1 MDFAKQFTEAA
12 QKAVLTAVENGSW
25 VNYPWMENM
34 IKGAAREGLKPQIS
48 VDMNAIV
55 PDFKRD
61 VVLTGAE
68 FAREAHGPV
77 SNWGCSFGKCTC
89 TDQMRAARR
98 FTDPASP
105 TGDKSVTSVV
115 SRDDDGAVTVHS
127 VSETGKD
134 SFESNDFT
142 HVDGYDYRIIVTDR
156 AKNHYNS
163 WAEHFKQ
170 KPTQE
175 EFEYQFRHFHAR
187 THHVHVNH
195 WVDGDWETITTE
207 YVPHWNK
214 EKPKETLKPSE
225 EWPEG
230 KKFRIKFWDQRIDG
244 FNYVYFDSKP
254 GGIVL
259 NKYHAAKCF
268 AVTEQRPEGV

>member
-34 IKGAAREGLKPQIS
+34 IKGAAREGLKPVVAAAGPI
-48 VDMNAIV
+48 IG
-55 PDFKRD
+55 PDFIR
-61 VVLTGAE
+61 T
-68 FAREAHGPV
+68 
-77 SNWGCSFGKCTC
+77 
-89 TDQMRAARR
+89 
-98 FTDPASP
+98 FTDPSGP
-105 TGDKSVTSVV
+105 GGDKSVTSVV

-127 VSETGKD
+127 VSEAGQD

-175 EFEYQFRHFHAR
+175 DFEYQFRHFHAR

-195 WVDGDWETITTE
+195 WVNGDWETITTE

-230 KKFRIKFWDQRIDG
+230 KKYRIKFWDQRIDG
-244 FNYVYFDSKP
+244 YNYVYFDSKP

-259 NKYHAAKCF
+259 NKYHSAKCF
-268 AVTEQRPEGV
+268 AVVQPRHEGV

>member
-1 MDFAKQFTEAA
+1 MS
-12 QKAVLTAVENGSW
+12 L
-25 VNYPWMENM
+25 
-34 IKGAAREGLKPQIS
+34 
-48 VDMNAIV
+48 
-55 PDFKRD
+55 
-61 VVLTGAE
+61 
-68 FAREAHGPV
+68 
-77 SNWGCSFGKCTC
+77 NW
-89 TDQMRAARR
+89 
-98 FTDPASP
+98 
-105 TGDKSVTSVV
+105 
-115 SRDDDGAVTVHS
+115 
-127 VSETGKD
+127 SEED
-134 SFESNDFT
+134 LED
-142 HVDGYDYRIIVTDR
+142 
-156 AKNHYNS
+156 
-163 WAEHFKQ
+163 
-170 KPTQE
+170 
-175 EFEYQFRHFHAR
+175 FEYQFRHFHAR

-195 WVDGDWETITTE
+195 WVNGDWETITTE

>member
-25 VNYPWMENM
+25 VNYPWIENM
-34 IKGAAREGLKPQIS
+34 IKGAARESLKPQIS

-55 PDFKRD
+55 PDFMRD

-68 FAREAHGPV
+68 FAREAHTPV
-77 SNWGCSFGKCTC
+77 PSPS
-89 TDQMRAARR
+89 
-98 FTDPASP
+98 PAE
-105 TGDKSVTSVV
+105 GEE
-115 SRDDDGAVTVHS
+115 SREA
-127 VSETGKD
+127 
-134 SFESNDFT
+134 SFESNSFE
-142 HVDGYDYRIIVTDR
+142 HVEGFDWRILVSDR
-156 AKNHYNS
+156 TKNHRNS
-163 WAEHFKQ
+163 WVENFIRP
-170 KPTQE
+170 PTQE

-187 THHVHVNH
+187 THYFHVNH
-195 WVDGDWETITTE
+195 WVNGDWETITTE

-268 AVTEQRPEGV
+268 AVTEPRPEGV

>member
-55 PDFKRD
+55 PDFMRD

-68 FAREAHGPV
+68 FARTAHTPVPSPSPAEGEESREA
-77 SNWGCSFGKCTC
+77 
-89 TDQMRAARR
+89 
-98 FTDPASP
+98 
-105 TGDKSVTSVV
+105 
-115 SRDDDGAVTVHS
+115 
-127 VSETGKD
+127 
-134 SFESNDFT
+134 SFESNSFE
-142 HVDGYDYRIIVTDR
+142 HVEGFDWRIIVSDR
-156 AKNHYNS
+156 TKNHRNS
-163 WAEHFKQ
+163 WVENFIRP
-170 KPTQE
+170 PTQE

-195 WVDGDWETITTE
+195 WVNGDWETITTD

-214 EKPKETLKPSE
+214 EKPKETLQPSE

-230 KKFRIKFWDQRIDG
+230 KKFRVKFWDQRISG
-244 FNYVYFDSKP
+244 YNYVYFDSKP

-259 NKYHAAKCF
+259 NKYHSAKCF
-268 AVTEQRPEGV
+268 AVVQSRPEGV

>member
-34 IKGAAREGLKPQIS
+34 IKRTASESLKQVAPAAGPI
-48 VDMNAIV
+48 IV
-55 PDFKRD
+55 PDFIR
-61 VVLTGAE
+61 T
-68 FAREAHGPV
+68 F
-77 SNWGCSFGKCTC
+77 
-89 TDQMRAARR
+89 TDQ
-98 FTDPASP
+98 ASP
-105 TGDKSVTSVV
+105 AGDKSVTAVV

-127 VSETGKD
+127 VSDEGGD

-142 HVDGYDYRIIVTDR
+142 HVDGYDYRIVVIDR
-156 AKNHYNS
+156 MKNSHNS

-175 EFEYQFRHFHAR
+175 DFEYQFRHFHAH
-187 THHVHVNH
+187 THYVHVNH
-195 WVDGDWETITTE
+195 WVDGDWETITSE

-214 EKPKETLKPSE
+214 EKPKETLQPSE

-230 KKFRIKFWDQRIDG
+230 KKYRIKFWDQRIDG

-268 AVTEQRPEGV
+268 AVTEPRPEGV

>member
-34 IKGAAREGLKPQIS
+34 VKGAARESLKQVVTAAGPI
-48 VDMNAIV
+48 IV
-55 PDFKRD
+55 PDFI
-61 VVLTGAE
+61 
-68 FAREAHGPV
+68 
-77 SNWGCSFGKCTC
+77 
-89 TDQMRAARR
+89 RA

-105 TGDKSVTSVV
+105 DGDKSVTAVV
-115 SRDDDGAVTVHS
+115 SRGENGSVTVHN
-127 VSETGKD
+127 VNEERKD
-134 SFESNDFT
+134 SFESNSFA
-142 HVDGYDYRIIVTDR
+142 HVDGYDYRIIITDR
-156 AKNHYNS
+156 LKNHGNS
-163 WAEHFKQ
+163 WAEHFNH

-175 EFEYQFRHFHAR
+175 DFEYQFRHFHAR

-195 WVDGDWETITTE
+195 WVDGEWETITTE

-214 EKPKETLKPSE
+214 EQPKETLQPSE

-230 KKFRIKFWDQRIDG
+230 KKFRVKFWDQRISG
-244 FNYVYFDSKP
+244 YNYVYFDSKP

-259 NKYHAAKCF
+259 NKYHSAKCF
-268 AVTEQRPEGV
+268 AVVQSRPEGV

>member
-12 QKAVLTAVENGSW
+12 QKAVLIAVENGSW

-48 VDMNAIV
+48 VDMRCIV
-55 PDFKRD
+55 PDFRTPLD
-61 VVLTGAE
+61 FGAV
-68 FAREAHGPV
+68 EAC
-77 SNWGCSFGKCTC
+77 GCPLGKCTC
-89 TDQMRAARR
+89 SDSIREFAKTIESLSTGGTRQA
-98 FTDPASP
+98 PALS
-105 TGDKSVTSVV
+105 
-115 SRDDDGAVTVHS
+115 DGS
-127 VSETGKD
+127 N

-142 HVDGYDYRIIVTDR
+142 HVDGYDYRIIVSDR
-156 AKNHYNS
+156 ERRHSNS
-163 WAEHFKQ
+163 WCEHFKQ

-187 THHVHVNH
+187 THYVHVNH
-195 WVDGDWETITTE
+195 WVDGDWETITSE
-207 YVPHWNK
+207 YVPQWNK

-230 KKFRIKFWDQRIDG
+230 KKYRIKFWDQRIDG

-268 AVTEQRPEGV
+268 AVTEPRPEGV

>member
-12 QKAVLTAVENGSW
+12 QKAVLSAVENGSW

-34 IKGAAREGLKPQIS
+34 IKGAARKGLKPQIS
-48 VDMNAIV
+48 VNMNAIV
-55 PDFKRD
+55 PDFMRD

-77 SNWGCSFGKCTC
+77 SSWGCSFGKCTC
-89 TDQMRAARR
+89 TDQTRAARR

-127 VSETGKD
+127 VSEAGQD

-156 AKNHYNS
+156 LKDHRNS
-163 WAEHFKQ
+163 WAEHFNH

-195 WVDGDWETITTE
+195 WVNGDWETITGE

-230 KKFRIKFWDQRIDG
+230 KKYRIKFWDQRIDG

>member
-12 QKAVLTAVENGSW
+12 LKAVLTAVENGSW

-34 IKGAAREGLKPQIS
+34 IKGAARESLKPQIS

-55 PDFKRD
+55 PDFMRD

-68 FAREAHGPV
+68 FARMAHTPVPSPSPAEGEESREA
-77 SNWGCSFGKCTC
+77 
-89 TDQMRAARR
+89 
-98 FTDPASP
+98 
-105 TGDKSVTSVV
+105 
-115 SRDDDGAVTVHS
+115 
-127 VSETGKD
+127 
-134 SFESNDFT
+134 SFESNSFE
-142 HVDGYDYRIIVTDR
+142 HVEGFDWRIIVSDR
-156 AKNHYNS
+156 TKNHRNS
-163 WAEHFKQ
+163 WVENFIRP
-170 KPTQE
+170 PTQE

-187 THHVHVNH
+187 THYVHVNH
-195 WVDGDWETITTE
+195 WVNGDWATITTE

-230 KKFRIKFWDQRIDG
+230 KKYRIKFWDQRIDG

-268 AVTEQRPEGV
+268 AVTEPRPEGV

>member
-48 VDMNAIV
+48 VDMSCIV
-55 PDFKRD
+55 PDFKDLSEVPLQEAERE
-61 VVLTGAE
+61 VLKMFSVPSPSPAE
-68 FAREAHGPV
+68 GEENREA
-77 SNWGCSFGKCTC
+77 
-89 TDQMRAARR
+89 
-98 FTDPASP
+98 
-105 TGDKSVTSVV
+105 
-115 SRDDDGAVTVHS
+115 
-127 VSETGKD
+127 
-134 SFESNDFT
+134 SFESNSFE
-142 HVDGYDYRIIVTDR
+142 HVEGFDWRIIVSDR
-156 AKNHYNS
+156 TKNHRNS
-163 WAEHFKQ
+163 WVENFIRP
-170 KPTQE
+170 PTQE

-214 EKPKETLKPSE
+214 EKPKETLQPSE

-230 KKFRIKFWDQRIDG
+230 KKFRVKFWDQRISG
-244 FNYVYFDSKP
+244 YNYVYFDSKP

-259 NKYHAAKCF
+259 NKYHSAKCF
-268 AVTEQRPEGV
+268 AVVQSRPEGV

>member
-34 IKGAAREGLKPQIS
+34 VKGAARESLKPVAMVKGPI
-48 VDMNAIV
+48 IV
-55 PDFKRD
+55 PDFITEPAPCGVFHRRAGD
-61 VVLTGAE
+61 QGDEVTRPAPALSDG
-68 FAREAHGPV
+68 
-77 SNWGCSFGKCTC
+77 SN
-89 TDQMRAARR
+89 
-98 FTDPASP
+98 
-105 TGDKSVTSVV
+105 
-115 SRDDDGAVTVHS
+115 
-127 VSETGKD
+127 

-142 HVDGYDYRIIVTDR
+142 HVDGYDYRIVVIDR
-156 AKNHYNS
+156 MKNSHNS
-163 WAEHFKQ
+163 WCEHFKQ

-175 EFEYQFRHFHAR
+175 EFEYQFRHFHAH
-187 THHVHVNH
+187 THYVHVNL
-195 WVDGDWETITTE
+195 WVDGTWETITTE

-230 KKFRIKFWDQRIDG
+230 KKFRVKFWDQRISG
-244 FNYVYFDSKP
+244 YNYVYFDSKP

-259 NKYHAAKCF
+259 NKYHSAKCF
-268 AVTEQRPEGV
+268 AVVQSRPEGV

>member
-1 MDFAKQFTEAA
+1 MDFAKQFNEAA
-12 QKAVLTAVENGSW
+12 QKAVLLAVETGSW
-25 VNYPWMENM
+25 TRFPWIETM
-34 IKGAAREGLKPQIS
+34 IKQSVRESLKPVVQ
-48 VDMNAIV
+48 VDGPIIV
-55 PDFKRD
+55 PDFIR
-61 VVLTGAE
+61 T
-68 FAREAHGPV
+68 
-77 SNWGCSFGKCTC
+77 
-89 TDQMRAARR
+89 
-98 FTDPASP
+98 FTDPAIP
-105 TGDKSVTSVV
+105 GGDKSVTSVV
-115 SRDDDGAVTVHS
+115 SRDDDGAATVHS
-127 VSETGKD
+127 VSEAGQD
-134 SFESNDFT
+134 SFESNSFD

-156 AKNHYNS
+156 MKDHRNS

-195 WVDGDWETITTE
+195 WVDGSWETITSE

-214 EKPKETLKPSE
+214 EKPKETLQPSE

-230 KKFRIKFWDQRIDG
+230 KKYRIKFWDQRIDG

>member
-55 PDFKRD
+55 PDFMRD

-68 FAREAHGPV
+68 FARTAHTPVPSPSPAEGEENREA
-77 SNWGCSFGKCTC
+77 
-89 TDQMRAARR
+89 
-98 FTDPASP
+98 
-105 TGDKSVTSVV
+105 
-115 SRDDDGAVTVHS
+115 
-127 VSETGKD
+127 
-134 SFESNDFT
+134 SFESNSFE
-142 HVDGYDYRIIVTDR
+142 HVEGFDWRIIVSDR
-156 AKNHYNS
+156 TKNHRNS
-163 WAEHFKQ
+163 WVENFIRP
-170 KPTQE
+170 PTQE
-175 EFEYQFRHFHAR
+175 EFEYQFRHFYAR

-195 WVDGDWETITTE
+195 WVNGSWETITTD

-214 EKPKETLKPSE
+214 EKPKETLQPSE

>member
-34 IKGAAREGLKPQIS
+34 VKGAARESLKQVVTAAGPI
-48 VDMNAIV
+48 IT
-55 PDFKRD
+55 PDFI
-61 VVLTGAE
+61 
-68 FAREAHGPV
+68 
-77 SNWGCSFGKCTC
+77 
-89 TDQMRAARR
+89 RA

-105 TGDKSVTSVV
+105 GGDKSVTSVV

-127 VSETGKD
+127 VSEEGKD

-142 HVDGYDYRIIVTDR
+142 HVDGYDYRIIVSDR
-156 AKNHYNS
+156 ERRHSNS
-163 WAEHFKQ
+163 WCEHFKQ

-187 THHVHVNH
+187 THYVHVNH
-195 WVDGDWETITTE
+195 WVDGDWETITSE

-214 EKPKETLKPSE
+214 EKPKETLQPSE

-230 KKFRIKFWDQRIDG
+230 KKYRIKFWDQRIDG

>member
-34 IKGAAREGLKPQIS
+34 IKGAARESLKPQIS

-55 PDFKRD
+55 PDFMRD

-68 FAREAHGPV
+68 FARTAHAPV
-77 SNWGCSFGKCTC
+77 SSCGCPLGECTC
-89 TDQMRAARR
+89 SDSIREFAKTIDSYEAGNTR
-98 FTDPASP
+98 PAPALS
-105 TGDKSVTSVV
+105 
-115 SRDDDGAVTVHS
+115 DGS
-127 VSETGKD
+127 N

-187 THHVHVNH
+187 THHVHVNR
-195 WVDGDWETITTE
+195 WVNGDWETITTE

-230 KKFRIKFWDQRIDG
+230 KKYRIKFWDQRIDG

-259 NKYHAAKCF
+259 NKYHSAKCF
-268 AVTEQRPEGV
+268 AVVQSRPEGV

>member
-55 PDFKRD
+55 PDFMRD

-68 FAREAHGPV
+68 FARTAHTPVPSPSPAEGEENREA
-77 SNWGCSFGKCTC
+77 
-89 TDQMRAARR
+89 
-98 FTDPASP
+98 
-105 TGDKSVTSVV
+105 
-115 SRDDDGAVTVHS
+115 
-127 VSETGKD
+127 
-134 SFESNDFT
+134 SFESNSFE
-142 HVDGYDYRIIVTDR
+142 HVEGFDWRIIVSDR
-156 AKNHYNS
+156 TKNHRNS
-163 WAEHFKQ
+163 WVENFIRP
-170 KPTQE
+170 PTQE

-195 WVDGDWETITTE
+195 WVNGSWETITTD

-214 EKPKETLKPSE
+214 EKPKETLQPSE

-230 KKFRIKFWDQRIDG
+230 KKYRIKFWDQRIDG

>member
-34 IKGAAREGLKPQIS
+34 VKGAAREGLKPVVTAAGPLS
-48 VDMNAIV
+48 V
-55 PDFKRD
+55 PDIIR
-61 VVLTGAE
+61 
-68 FAREAHGPV
+68 
-77 SNWGCSFGKCTC
+77 S
-89 TDQMRAARR
+89 
-98 FTDPASP
+98 FTDPGS
-105 TGDKSVTSVV
+105 TGGDKSVTSVV
-115 SRDDDGAVTVHS
+115 SRDDDVAVIIHS
-127 VSETGKD
+127 VSEAGKD
-134 SFESNDFT
+134 SFESNDFA

-156 AKNHYNS
+156 LKDHRNS
-163 WAEHFKQ
+163 WAEHFNH

-195 WVDGDWETITTE
+195 WVDGYWETITTD

>member
-12 QKAVLTAVENGSW
+12 QKAVLLAVETGSW
-25 VNYPWMENM
+25 TRFPWIERMMKQTVSESLKQT
-34 IKGAAREGLKPQIS
+34 ITAA
-48 VDMNAIV
+48 
-55 PDFKRD
+55 
-61 VVLTGAE
+61 
-68 FAREAHGPV
+68 GPIADP
-77 SNWGCSFGKCTC
+77 GFIRSFV
-89 TDQMRAARR
+89 
-98 FTDPASP
+98 DPASP
-105 TGDKSVTSVV
+105 DCDKTMKATVSLNEQGSV
-115 SRDDDGAVTVHS
+115 AVNS
-127 VSETGKD
+127 VSEAGTD

-156 AKNHYNS
+156 MKDHRNS
-163 WAEHFKQ
+163 WAEHFKN

-195 WVDGDWETITTE
+195 WVDGDWETITGE

-214 EKPKETLKPSE
+214 EKPKETLQPSE

-230 KKFRIKFWDQRIDG
+230 KKFRIRFWDQRIDG

-259 NKYHAAKCF
+259 SKYHAAKCF
-268 AVTEQRPEGV
+268 AVTETRPEGV

>member
-1 MDFAKQFTEAA
+1 MDFAKQFNEAA

-34 IKGAAREGLKPQIS
+34 VKGAARESLKPQIS

-55 PDFKRD
+55 PDFMRD
-61 VVLTGAE
+61 AVLTGAE
-68 FAREAHGPV
+68 FARTAHTPVPSPSPAEGEESREA
-77 SNWGCSFGKCTC
+77 
-89 TDQMRAARR
+89 
-98 FTDPASP
+98 
-105 TGDKSVTSVV
+105 
-115 SRDDDGAVTVHS
+115 
-127 VSETGKD
+127 
-134 SFESNDFT
+134 SFESNSFE
-142 HVDGYDYRIIVTDR
+142 HVEGFDWRIIVSDR
-156 AKNHYNS
+156 TKNHRNS
-163 WAEHFKQ
+163 WVENFIRP
-170 KPTQE
+170 PTQE

-195 WVDGDWETITTE
+195 WVDGSWETITSE

-214 EKPKETLKPSE
+214 EKPKETLQPSE

>member
-25 VNYPWMENM
+25 VDYPWIENM
-34 IKGAAREGLKPQIS
+34 IKRAASESMKQVAPAAGPI
-48 VDMNAIV
+48 IV
-55 PDFKRD
+55 PDFITEHPPCEVWHRRAD
-61 VVLTGAE
+61 E
-68 FAREAHGPV
+68 PV
-77 SNWGCSFGKCTC
+77 DICGCPFGKCTC

-115 SRDDDGAVTVHS
+115 SRDDDGAITVHS
-127 VSETGKD
+127 VSEAGGD

-156 AKNHYNS
+156 MKDHRNS

-195 WVDGDWETITTE
+195 WVDGDWDTITTE

-214 EKPKETLKPSE
+214 EKPKETLQPSE

-230 KKFRIKFWDQRIDG
+230 KKFRIKFWDQRIG
-244 FNYVYFDSKP
+244 GNNYVYFDSKP

-259 NKYHAAKCF
+259 NKYHSAKCF
-268 AVTEQRPEGV
+268 AVVQPRPEGV